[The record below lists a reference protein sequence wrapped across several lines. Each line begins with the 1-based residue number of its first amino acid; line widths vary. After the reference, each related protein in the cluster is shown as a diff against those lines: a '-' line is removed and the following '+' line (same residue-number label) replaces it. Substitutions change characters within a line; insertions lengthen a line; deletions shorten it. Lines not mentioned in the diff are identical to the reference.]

1 MRPPP
6 ALALPPLEPLIPPRT
21 LPPVLPITVPPELP
35 APITVPV
42 PAELTPPIP
51 ITIPTELPVTLT
63 PPVPVP
69 AAVVPVPLT
78 APVPVTVTV
87 ASALVPPGPPAPVT
101 GPPVL
106 PAAAVPIPLIPT
118 RPLPITVAVLTTEP
132 PTGIAPAVTPGPLLP
147 APLATTRT
155 GRAGTTLRTIVGR
168 IRGHRRYSCLRRL
181 PTIVA
186 QPYSRRSPQ
195 PGPSENPAL
204 THRTKTKKPLAFSA
218 CTLKAKGLKYCSAA
232 SYSPTHSRMQYHRRS
247 EA

>member
-6 ALALPPLEPLIPPRT
+6 ALALPALEPLIPPRT

-35 APITVPV
+35 AP
-42 PAELTPPIP
+42 AELTPSIP
-51 ITIPTELPVTLT
+51 ITIPAELPVTLT

-78 APVPVTVTV
+78 APVPVTVTP
-87 ASALVPPGPPAPVT
+87 ALVPPGPLAPVT

-132 PTGIAPAVTPGPLLP
+132 TTGIAPAVTPGPLLP

-218 CTLKAKGLKYCSAA
+218 CTLKAKGLEYCSAA